1 MGNLTRDPE
10 LRYTPK
16 GTPVASFG
24 LAVNRNWKD
33 ENGQLVTDTLF
44 ADISAFGNQA
54 DVIGRYLRKGRP
66 VFIEGRLKL
75 DTWDDKQ
82 TGLKRS
88 KITVVLESFQFIDSK
103 NNDGSSDQGGG
114 FVAPQQATPP
124 SYAQQRPAQQSPYG
138 GGLNAARIAPQPFPA
153 TPQTTTPPPAPVVV
167 PPPMGETGQDDDV
180 PF

>member
-44 ADISAFGNQA
+44 VDITAFGNQA
-54 DVIGRYLRKGRP
+54 DLIGRYLRKGRP

-88 KITVVLESFQFIDSK
+88 KITVVLEAFQFIDSRGS
-103 NNDGSSDQGGG
+103 DGSSDQGGG
-114 FVAPQQATPP
+114 GYGASQQSSPP
-124 SYAQQRPAQQSPYG
+124 SYAQQRPPQQSYG
-138 GGLNAARIAPQPFPA
+138 GNNSARIASQPFSA
-153 TPQTTTPPPAPVVV
+153 SPQTTPPPSPVAAPT
-167 PPPMGETGQDDDV
+167 GDAGQDDDV